1 MSLQFLVFL
10 NCARTGVVS
19 GKCFDDHFWYSP
31 SCRDVPQNCL
41 VWFTAGNGW
50 GMGEMLVKATI
61 FNMPVALVV
70 ASSLATYASVPND
83 LTNLMLYWWVPDP
96 TFWGL
101 QVLPK
106 WHVTRFCDDSR
117 VLSGNASNSIILS
130 WHLSYSHRSA
140 DDNRPHRSGCSLR
153 HLAQIV
159 WSLPFRS
166 FLKRQ
171 SDASESL
178 APLAARVKV
187 FQANPQTQF
196 EPSLSLCRSNLLPM
210 PSNHI

>member
-1 MSLQFLVFL
+1 MDPRYSYVLAILVFL

-96 TFWGL
+96 TFL
-101 QVLPK
+101 RPPSASK
-106 WHVTRFCDDSR
+106 VTCDP
-117 VLSGNASNSIILS
+117 IL
-130 WHLSYSHRSA
+130 
-140 DDNRPHRSGCSLR
+140 
-153 HLAQIV
+153 
-159 WSLPFRS
+159 
-166 FLKRQ
+166 
-171 SDASESL
+171 
-178 APLAARVKV
+178 
-187 FQANPQTQF
+187 
-196 EPSLSLCRSNLLPM
+196 
-210 PSNHI
+210 